1 MTAHNG
7 STVTM
12 GPIMSQANQSR
23 RAGPRAALLP
33 CLLRVS
39 ANDGGEA
46 GAARAPLRVL
56 FWNTGDSAS
65 AASIADARAVPV
77 LLHGLG
83 DGADVWRP
91 VLDHWPGQ
99 APPVV
104 ALDLP
109 GHGDSGCLPEDK
121 YRVPEI
127 ARIVAAALHHLGL
140 ERVVLIG
147 HSIGAGIALHL
158 AGSGLVRPHGTILIE
173 RSADAVEQA
182 DAAVAQHLNGLI
194 AGAAD
199 LDRLIMYVRSRL
211 PLADA
216 RATREAI
223 TALARPMETGWH
235 LPIDP
240 AVKRLLDRSA
250 SGHDEWALLKAIRG
264 PVAIVRGQ
272 YSSFLPLTIADR
284 MAATARSPVTVETI
298 TRSGHAISLEQP
310 AALAAC
316 LARQGAR
323 FHVNC

>member
-1 MTAHNG
+1 MTAHKG
-7 STVTM
+7 STVAK
-12 GPIMSQANQSR
+12 GPIILPANQSR
-23 RAGPRAALLP
+23 LDGPHEALLP
-33 CLLRVS
+33 CLPLEM
-39 ANDGGEA
+39 ANSEDGA
-46 GAARAPLRVL
+46 RAARAPLRAL
-56 FWNTGDSAS
+56 FWNTEGSISAT
-65 AASIADARAVPV
+65 SIADARTVPV

-83 DGADVWRP
+83 DGADIWRP
-91 VLDHWPGQ
+91 VLDHWPGP
-99 APPVV
+99 APPIV

-109 GHGDSGCLPEDK
+109 GHGDSGCLPVDK

-140 ERVVLIG
+140 EQVVLIG

-173 RSADAVEQA
+173 RSADTAEQA
-182 DAAVAQHLNGLI
+182 DAAVAKHLAGLI

-199 LDRLIMYVRSRL
+199 LDRLIAYVRSQL

-223 TALARPMETGWH
+223 TALARPADTGWH

-240 AVKRLLDRSA
+240 AVKRLLDRAA
-250 SGHDEWALLKAIRG
+250 SGHDEWALLKAVSG

-272 YSSFLPLTIADR
+272 YSSFLPLTIAER

-316 LARQGAR
+316 LARQVVR
-323 FHVNC
+323 FQGVC

>member
-1 MTAHNG
+1 MTTYNG
-7 STVTM
+7 SAVAM
-12 GPIMSQANQSR
+12 DPIMSQANQSR
-23 RAGPRAALLP
+23 RAGPHAALLP
-33 CLLRVS
+33 CLPQVS
-39 ANDGGEA
+39 TNAGGGA
-46 GAARAPLRVL
+46 GAARTPLRAL

-65 AASIADARAVPV
+65 LAPIADARTVPV

-83 DGADVWRP
+83 DGADIWRP

-99 APPVV
+99 APPIM

-109 GHGDSGCLPEDK
+109 GHGGSGRLPEDK

-127 ARIVAAALHHLGL
+127 ARVIAAALHHLRL

-147 HSIGAGIALHL
+147 HSVGAGIALHL
-158 AGSGLVRPHGTILIE
+158 AGSGLMRPHGTILIE
-173 RSADAVEQA
+173 RSAEAVEQA
-182 DAAVAQHLNGLI
+182 DAAVAKHVDGLI
-194 AGAAD
+194 VGATD
-199 LDRLIMYVRSRL
+199 LDRLITYVRSQL

-216 RATREAI
+216 RATTEAI
-223 TALARPMETGWH
+223 TALARQADTGWH

-250 SGHDEWALLKAIRG
+250 NGDGEWALLKAVQG

-272 YSSFLPLTIADR
+272 YSSFLPLTIAER
-284 MAATARSPVTVETI
+284 MAAMARSPVTVETI

-316 LARQGAR
+316 LARQIAR
-323 FHVNC
+323 FHGNC